1 MGGRDLA
8 DIYYI
13 VYGTGDMGM
22 NEASSGSYP
31 YEIMCVKKELQ
42 KFSETYG
49 FDRKKRLYELLK
61 LPYDE
66 RQGIW
71 RTGGNDT
78 ENTSQS
84 ICVPFCRD
92 TRL

>member
-1 MGGRDLA
+1 MKPELGL
-8 DIYYI
+8 
-13 VYGTGDMGM
+13 
-22 NEASSGSYP
+22 YP

-66 RQGIW
+66 RQGLPVKNMADW
-71 RTGGNDT
+71 RK
-78 ENTSQS
+78 
-84 ICVPFCRD
+84 
-92 TRL
+92 